1 MTATHPVK
9 KFFFLFLFSWCWFF
23 AYSQQTDSARF
34 VTAAWKKERLGPGVR
49 LVTHQFD
56 NNALFAS
63 NQYIS
68 YAIIKNKKRRKGFN
82 IAAEAKLL
90 KPVPVFGE
98 ETGALVALNGNF
110 FNVKEGGSVD
120 YVKVNGQV
128 ISENLTGADG
138 TLKVHQKA
146 AVAVQGGKLV
156 ILKGDSPRWPDSI
169 AAGSVLA
176 NGPLLCLEGAS
187 VPVEASSFSETRHPR
202 TAVGVTAGGRV
213 ILLVADGRNTNAAG
227 LRLEELRKIMQWLG
241 CVSAI
246 NFDGGGSSTLWTRK
260 KGVINHPSD
269 NKKWDHEGVRSVAN
283 VLYYKR

>member
-1 MTATHPVK
+1 MTATHPGK
-9 KFFFLFLFSWCWFF
+9 KLFFLFLFSWCWFF
-23 AYSQQTDSARF
+23 VYSQQTDSVRF
-34 VTAAWKKERLGPGVR
+34 VTAAWKKERLGRGVH

-120 YVKVNGQV
+120 YVKVNGRV

-138 TLKVHQKA
+138 ALKVHQKA
-146 AVAVQGGKLV
+146 AVATQQGRLE
-156 ILKGDSPRWPDSI
+156 ILKGDSSRWPDAV

-176 NGPLLCLEGAS
+176 NGPLLCLEGEA
-187 VPVEASSFSETRHPR
+187 VPVDPSRFSETRHPR
-202 TAVGVTAGGRV
+202 TAVGTTADGRV

-269 NKKWDHEGVRSVAN
+269 NKKWDHEGARPVAN